1 MATGTDKWK
10 AVSVKGKVEVIRQME
25 NGKQKAEV
33 CWEFGLYKLYDPK
46 D

>member
-1 MATGTDKWK
+1 MATGTDKRE
-10 AVSVKGKVEVIRQME
+10 AVSVEGKAEVIRQME

-33 CWEFGLYKLYDPK
+33 CWEFGLNKLYDPK